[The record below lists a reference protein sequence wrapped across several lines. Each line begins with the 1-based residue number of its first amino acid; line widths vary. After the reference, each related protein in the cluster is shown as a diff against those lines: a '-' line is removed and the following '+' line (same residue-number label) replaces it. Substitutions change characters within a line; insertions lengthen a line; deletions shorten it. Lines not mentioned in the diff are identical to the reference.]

1 MPLKLGLLGQQIEDL
16 ARAAV
21 EEGRQV
27 SVEWAQQLLRS
38 VDPSELRTKLERR
51 TVLLPWLVAF
61 PGSSVAGSYAPV
73 DCPADYCVV
82 AADGSSVAPD
92 RHSPVRFYI
101 INAGYAILRYGEH
114 PSATL
119 DSSPQLYF
127 RDEDLYLDP
136 LLRRAPMEGSR
147 LSAKMC
153 LAEME
158 ILWEASGQVRG
169 TSLLALRDGSLITW
183 GLQNEDPAFVQE
195 QFLGEFLSCLD
206 SFRAQAVPVAS
217 YVSYPGSRDVVN
229 ALRVWLCRRDAMD
242 CENCQSTDD
251 SGICRA
257 MAGLTDR
264 ELFAMLGEGERS
276 DVFGSRSAILDQYGT
291 HRIHFFYMNVG
302 GEVVR
307 LEAPQWVTTDPEML
321 SLLQA
326 LIYDQCLRSA
336 IHPPYPPSLQE
347 AHEQAIIS
355 SADRRVIDVMVQRAL
370 AEKGFVYTESAK
382 AQSKRRR
389 AV

>member
-1 MPLKLGLLGQQIEDL
+1 MPLKLGLLGQQIAEL

-21 EEGRQV
+21 EEDRQV
-27 SVEWAQQLLRS
+27 SLELARRVLNS
-38 VDPSELRTKLERR
+38 VDPDELRAKLKERHVR
-51 TVLLPWLVAF
+51 LPWLVAA
-61 PGSSVAGSYAPV
+61 PGASVAGSYAPAR
-73 DCPADYCVV
+73 CPANYHVV

-114 PSATL
+114 PSAIL

-136 LLRRAPMEGSR
+136 LLRRAPIEGSR

-153 LAEME
+153 LVEMQT
-158 ILWEASGQVRG
+158 LWEASGRVHG
-169 TSLLALRDGSLITW
+169 TSLVALRDGSLITW
-183 GLQNEDPAFVQE
+183 GLQNEDPAFVQQ
-195 QFLGEFLSCLD
+195 QFLGRFLGYLD
-206 SFRAQAVPVAS
+206 NLQAQAIPVVS
-217 YVSYPGSRDVVN
+217 YVSHPGSRDVVN
-229 ALRVWLCRRDAMD
+229 SLRVWLCRRDAMD
-242 CENCQSTDD
+242 CDD
-251 SGICRA
+251 CLPTEAAGICRA
-257 MAGLTDR
+257 MAGFTDR
-264 ELFAMLGEGERS
+264 ELFGMLGVGERS
-276 DVFGSRSAILDQYGT
+276 DVFESRSAILEQYGA

-307 LEAPQWVTTDPEML
+307 LEAPRWVTEDPEML
-321 SLLQA
+321 SLSQA

-336 IHPPYPPSLQE
+336 MHPPYPPSLQE

-355 SADRRVIDVMVQRAL
+355 SADRRVIDVIVQRAL